1 LVSIFFEH
9 IFCSNS
15 EFIAAEMSNNEHVTV
30 ECDLKTKSNYEA
42 AGLYMESN
50 CTLAENN
57 TRLVAKSF
65 DDEQAVIQVQQD
77 AGHEGK

>member
-1 LVSIFFEH
+1 
-9 IFCSNS
+9 
-15 EFIAAEMSNNEHVTV
+15 MSNNEHVTV
-30 ECDLKTKSNYEA
+30 ECDLKIKSNYEA
-42 AGLYMESN
+42 VGLYMESN

-57 TRLVAKSF
+57 TRLVAKIL